1 MLVRSHSPKT
11 PLFPRGKEPCPY
23 LQSVCVP
30 YMYLHCV
37 CVCVQIS
44 VSGGVL
50 PPVST
55 LTNIHSLSQSS
66 HHHHHHH
73 QQAQSLIMS
82 LAAQSE
88 CITILFPPTP
98 SSYLTSEVLK
108 PWYVLYTVK
117 NVLLNLW

>member
-1 MLVRSHSPKT
+1 M
-11 PLFPRGKEPCPY
+11 
-23 LQSVCVP
+23 
-30 YMYLHCV
+30 
-37 CVCVQIS
+37 CVQIS

-66 HHHHHHH
+66 HHHH

-88 CITILFPPTP
+88 WITILFPP
-98 SSYLTSEVLK
+98 SSCLTSLLFLNCGMC
-108 PWYVLYTVK
+108 YVCSKERQLWLLEIHCK
-117 NVLLNLW
+117 NMVTMFQCYNIGANL